1 MRIKSYM
8 NIEFFVFF
16 LFMGSVAEKRNFLK
30 TVKEEI
36 KRNETGREKAKYI
49 YRFFEIII
57 TFYIILHIG
66 LWV

>member
-1 MRIKSYM
+1 
-8 NIEFFVFF
+8 
-16 LFMGSVAEKRNFLK
+16 MGSIAGQRKFLK
-30 TVKEEI
+30 TVKEEM

-49 YRFFEIII
+49 YRSFEIII

>member
-1 MRIKSYM
+1 MW
-8 NIEFFVFF
+8 
-16 LFMGSVAEKRNFLK
+16 SVTEKRKFLK

-36 KRNETGREKAKYI
+36 KRNETGREKEKYI
-49 YRFFEIII
+49 YRSFEIII

>member
-1 MRIKSYM
+1 M
-8 NIEFFVFF
+8 NIEFFIFF
-16 LFMGSVAEKRNFLK
+16 LFMWSVTEKRKFLK

-36 KRNETGREKAKYI
+36 KRNETGREKEKYI
-49 YRFFEIII
+49 YRSFEIII

>member
-1 MRIKSYM
+1 M
-8 NIEFFVFF
+8 NIEFFIFF
-16 LFMGSVAEKRNFLK
+16 LFMGSIAGQRKFLK
-30 TVKEEI
+30 TVKEEM

-49 YRFFEIII
+49 YRSFEIII

>member
-1 MRIKSYM
+1 MW
-8 NIEFFVFF
+8 
-16 LFMGSVAEKRNFLK
+16 SVTEKRKFLK

-36 KRNETGREKAKYI
+36 KRNETEREKEKYI
-49 YRFFEIII
+49 YRSFEIII